1 MLENTRYVNI
11 YQEVD
16 PIILASDQEVSIKE
30 TISFIQKWLF
40 LSFLSHHVFKT
51 TFLYQGL
58 GSCSDSS
65 LFQLM
70 HFDEFFSHSPETD
83 PCFSDFWI
91 QVECFFR
98 FLDPDSCFFPLLVL
112 FFAPWIQ
119 NRGFPLPGSGYV
131 VFLSLDPDLCFFP
144 LSGSISIYFRSLDL
158 YFLHSLD
165 PDPYFPLRWSRSSLD
180 QDEMRSYTIKK
191 TKKKFKKL
199 KPIFIVKMLF
209 CHRMLH
215 SW

>member
-91 QVECFFR
+91 QVECFFLS
-98 FLDPDSCFFPLLVL
+98 LDPDSCFFPLLVL
-112 FFAPWIQ
+112 FFAPLIQIPWI
-119 NRGFPLPGSGYV
+119 RLRDIFSHPGPRFVFFPAFWIHIYLFPLPGS
-131 VFLSLDPDLCFFP
+131 VFSP
-144 LSGSISIYFRSLDL
+144 LSGSRSV
-158 YFLHSLD
+158 FSA
-165 PDPYFPLRWSRSSLD
+165 PL
-180 QDEMRSYTIKK
+180 I
-191 TKKKFKKL
+191 
-199 KPIFIVKMLF
+199 
-209 CHRMLH
+209 
-215 SW
+215 